1 MFARVISLFI
11 RHLYKNPYGRST
23 YKYTNKVDF
32 MFLRGLSK
40 QSHMVVLLFVFS
52 ILYDRMEARLM
63 GGNGE
68 LSIISPTVGPDLD
81 IYSGLYSPLKNY
93 GQYGFLT
100 PELATNSLR
109 NLVQGYTLPI
119 KTLFTAEAEVFYTI
133 LILVLT
139 ADVDSIKDMQAVTDL
154 DI

>member
-1 MFARVISLFI
+1 MVARIINWIMNMFARVISLFI
-11 RHLYKNPYGRST
+11 RHLYKNPYGRFT

-32 MFLRGLSK
+32 TFLRGLSK
-40 QSHMVVLLFVFS
+40 QSHMVVLLFVLS

-100 PELATNSLR
+100 PESATNSLM
-109 NLVQGYTLPI
+109 NLYRGTHDQSKHFSPRKRKYSI
-119 KTLFTAEAEVFYTI
+119 LF
-133 LILVLT
+133 
-139 ADVDSIKDMQAVTDL
+139 
-154 DI
+154 